1 MMTTPPISRRSLT
14 RALMLPAIGAAAAGA
29 VTMPAAAAAAGP
41 RVRHVVLVRFAAG
54 TEPAEIEAVFDALA
68 NLRAVVPGML
78 GFDAGRNISPEGLA
92 RGYTH
97 GFVVDFA
104 DAAARDAYLA
114 HPDHKVAGAAL
125 VALCEGGIDGVLVL
139 DFELSDS

>member
-1 MMTTPPISRRSLT
+1 MMTTPPISRRSFT
-14 RALMLPAIGAAAAGA
+14 RGWMLPAIGAAVTHAA
-29 VTMPAAAAAAGP
+29 PAMASGGGP

-54 TEPAEIEAVFDALA
+54 TEPVEIEAVFDALA

-78 GFDAGRNISPEGLA
+78 GFDAGRNTSPEGLA

-97 GFVVDFA
+97 GFVVDFT
-104 DAAARDAYLA
+104 DTAARDAYLA

-125 VALCEGGIDGVLVL
+125 VGLCEGGIDGILVL
-139 DFELSDS
+139 DFELSDG

>member
-1 MMTTPPISRRSLT
+1 MMTTEPISRRSLT

-29 VTMPAAAAAAGP
+29 FPITAVAAGGP
-41 RVRHVVLVRFAAG
+41 RVRHVVLVRFATG
-54 TEPAEIEAVFDALA
+54 TEPGEIEAVFDALA
-68 NLRAVVPGML
+68 NLKAVVPGML
-78 GFDAGRNISPEGLA
+78 GFDAGRNTSPEGLA

-125 VALCEGGIDGVLVL
+125 VALCEGGIDGILVL
-139 DFELSDS
+139 DFELSDG

>member
-1 MMTTPPISRRSLT
+1 MTTQPISRRSLT
-14 RALMLPAIGAAAAGA
+14 RALMLPAIGAAAVGA
-29 VTMPAAAAAAGP
+29 FAMPAAATAGGP
-41 RVRHVVLVRFAAG
+41 RVRHVVLVRFATG
-54 TEPAEIEAVFDALA
+54 TEQGEIEAVFDALA

-78 GFDAGRNISPEGLA
+78 GFEGGHDTSPEGLA

-125 VALCEGGIDGVLVL
+125 VALCEGGIDGILVL
-139 DFELSDS
+139 DFELSDV